1 MDVVGEFGAIEP
13 GTDLP
18 RYARDLVRMHDAV
31 IGGGR
36 SPLRPRTLVARS
48 WSRVLAAGLVPDQA
62 NARTV
67 LGLDEVER
75 RRRMS
80 PLAGVI
86 GELMQVIAGVA
97 DASQLIMV
105 VTDADGVVLWR
116 AGSPRVRNRADS
128 LGFQEGATWTE
139 SIVGTNA
146 IGTAIAEASPV
157 QLFSGE
163 HFEQSQHPW
172 YCTAAPIHDP
182 RTGELLGVV
191 DVSGPALTL
200 HPALTALVGAGARLA
215 EGQIARLQQDQLER
229 LRTTAMPTL
238 SALTGPALLV
248 DEHGWVAHATG
259 VAATQRI
266 AIPNAERAVHVPGL
280 GVCSAEPLRGG
291 WLVRPLGAGAHTGIR
306 MNLDL
311 SGAPVVSAV
320 GGESDWRSSLSVR
333 HAEILLLLQLRG
345 RRGMTVAELSHA
357 LYGDPD
363 HAVAVRAE
371 LSRLRRVLGSI
382 IESRPY
388 RLEASVHLTLTLGDI
403 DRLADCAFVRGSTSP
418 GIRALAGAGSTL
430 D

>member
-1 MDVVGEFGAIEP
+1 
-13 GTDLP
+13 
-18 RYARDLVRMHDAV
+18 
-31 IGGGR
+31 
-36 SPLRPRTLVARS
+36 
-48 WSRVLAAGLVPDQA
+48 
-62 NARTV
+62 
-67 LGLDEVER
+67 
-75 RRRMS
+75 
-80 PLAGVI
+80 
-86 GELMQVIAGVA
+86 
-97 DASQLIMV
+97 
-105 VTDADGVVLWR
+105 
-116 AGSPRVRNRADS
+116 VRNRADS

-200 HPALTALVGAGARLA
+200 HPALTALVGADARLA

-291 WLVRPLGAGAHTGIR
+291 
-306 MNLDL
+306 
-311 SGAPVVSAV
+311 
-320 GGESDWRSSLSVR
+320 
-333 HAEILLLLQLRG
+333 
-345 RRGMTVAELSHA
+345 
-357 LYGDPD
+357 
-363 HAVAVRAE
+363 
-371 LSRLRRVLGSI
+371 
-382 IESRPY
+382 
-388 RLEASVHLTLTLGDI
+388 
-403 DRLADCAFVRGSTSP
+403 
-418 GIRALAGAGSTL
+418 
-430 D
+430 

>member
-1 MDVVGEFGAIEP
+1 MGEFGAIEP

-36 SPLRPRTLVARS
+36 SPLRPRTLVAKS

-67 LGLDEVER
+67 LGLEDVER
-75 RRRMS
+75 RRRSS

-86 GELMQVIAGVA
+86 GELTQVVAGVA

-116 AGSPRVRNRADS
+116 AGSPRVRHRADS

-139 SIVGTNA
+139 SVVGTNA
-146 IGTAIAEASPV
+146 IGTALAEAAPV

-200 HPALTALVGAGARLA
+200 HPAITALVGAGARLA
-215 EGQIARLQQDQLER
+215 EGQIARLQQERLER
-229 LRTTAMPTL
+229 LRTTAMPGL
-238 SALTGPALLV
+238 STVRGPALLV

-259 VAATQRI
+259 IATTQRI

-280 GVCSAEPLRGG
+280 GICSAEPLRGG
-291 WLVRPLGAGAHTGIR
+291 WLVRPLGAGGGSGIR
-306 MNLDL
+306 LELDL
-311 SGAPVVSAV
+311 SGAPVVTAV
-320 GGESDWRSSLSVR
+320 GGESDWRSALSVR
-333 HAEILLLLQLRG
+333 HAEILLLLHLRG
-345 RRGMTVAELSHA
+345 SRGLTVAELSRA
-357 LYGDPD
+357 IYGDPD

-388 RLEASVHLTLTLGDI
+388 RLEPSVRLSVRLGDT
-403 DRLADCAFVRGSTSP
+403 DRLADCAFVRTSTAP
-418 GIRALAGAGSTL
+418 GVRALMGAGYEGDRSP
-430 D
+430 